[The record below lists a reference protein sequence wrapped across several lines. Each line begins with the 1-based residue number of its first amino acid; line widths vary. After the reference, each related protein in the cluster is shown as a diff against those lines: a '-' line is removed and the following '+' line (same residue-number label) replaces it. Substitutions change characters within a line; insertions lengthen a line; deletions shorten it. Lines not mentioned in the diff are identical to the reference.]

1 MSKSVV
7 GKRAVP
13 RHTLKITPSS
23 FPGAK
28 HALARLAGKP
38 IRNQK
43 RRSK

>member
-1 MSKSVV
+1 MTQT

-13 RHTLKITPSS
+13 RRTLKITPSS

-38 IRNQK
+38 IRTK
-43 RRSK
+43 RTKKGA